1 MPIKYQRKVDV
12 WAAAAM
18 MGSVVVFLVVVMRQ
32 LAMPPTSSSSTIT
45 TMTTT
50 TNGDVSKA
58 GNGYINLSC
67 PYEMSKFSC
76 AYMITHD
83 EKDGSCSDGSRAQ
96 ETLDASTEYYLQN
109 MDMIQSI
116 FRLAEARGKEQ
127 GPRRIFFT
135 GDSLMRQI
143 FIAIACNAM
152 SSLPQGVD
160 LIEHAVFPWKD
171 AWPTNSIGPC
181 LKTGGQHSGFDAASI
196 RLTNKLEIHWVPHT
210 GYMDSNTAEHEV
222 LERLRQDIIDH
233 NGRITFGTKTAVPL
247 PPDTHVDV
255 LVYNNGMISVKMF
268 IHSVLIVAVVA
279 CIRFHL
285 RPSPLTYHSLLTSFL
300 PLPLTLSLGIHH
312 QLEETREKINYFINW
327 ISKPLMTGDYE
338 GRRTR
343 TIYVTTPT
351 QHYNTQNGQWQPEGM
366 AKENKVCND
375 RVDANPRAELEKEL
389 LLPGENV
396 NVLLDYDDF
405 NLGVMHVQ
413 RGNDCSHYCM
423 PGVPDV
429 VAARLMKELLG

>member
-1 MPIKYQRKVDV
+1 
-12 WAAAAM
+12 M

-255 LVYNNGMISVKMF
+255 LVYNNGMYICENIYSF
-268 IHSVLIVAVVA
+268 
-279 CIRFHL
+279 
-285 RPSPLTYHSLLTSFL
+285 SPHRRCRRLHSLPSSSIPSDLPFAADFFFATASDTFL
-300 PLPLTLSLGIHH
+300 RYSSPIG
-312 QLEETREKINYFINW
+312 
-327 ISKPLMTGDYE
+327 GDK
-338 GRRTR
+338 R
-343 TIYVTTPT
+343 
-351 QHYNTQNGQWQPEGM
+351 
-366 AKENKVCND
+366 ENK
-375 RVDANPRAELEKEL
+375 LF
-389 LLPGENV
+389 
-396 NVLLDYDDF
+396 Y
-405 NLGVMHVQ
+405 
-413 RGNDCSHYCM
+413 
-423 PGVPDV
+423 
-429 VAARLMKELLG
+429 

>member
-45 TMTTT
+45 TMSTT
-50 TNGDVSKA
+50 TNGNVSKA

-67 PYEMSKFSC
+67 QYEMSKFSC
-76 AYMITHD
+76 AYMMTHD
-83 EKDGSCSDGSRAQ
+83 KKDGSCSDGSRAQ
-96 ETLDASTEYYLQN
+96 ETLGASTKYYLQN

-116 FRLAEARGKEQ
+116 FCLAEAQGKEQ

-160 LIEHAVFPWKD
+160 LIDHVSFLGRTRGLLPVW
-171 AWPTNSIGPC
+171 PC

-196 RLTNKLEIHWVPHT
+196 RLTNKLEIHWVPHK
-210 GYMDSNTAEHEV
+210 GYMDSNTVEHKV
-222 LERLRQDIIDH
+222 LERLRQDIIAH

-247 PPDTHVDV
+247 PPDSHVDV
-255 LVYNNGMISVKMF
+255 LVYNNGMYICENRMSQSF

-285 RPSPLTYHSLLTSFL
+285 RPSPLTYHSLPNFFF
-300 PLPLTLSLGIHH
+300 PLPLTLTSL
-312 QLEETREKINYFINW
+312 L
-327 ISKPLMTGDYE
+327 
-338 GRRTR
+338 
-343 TIYVTTPT
+343 
-351 QHYNTQNGQWQPEGM
+351 
-366 AKENKVCND
+366 
-375 RVDANPRAELEKEL
+375 
-389 LLPGENV
+389 
-396 NVLLDYDDF
+396 
-405 NLGVMHVQ
+405 
-413 RGNDCSHYCM
+413 
-423 PGVPDV
+423 
-429 VAARLMKELLG
+429 